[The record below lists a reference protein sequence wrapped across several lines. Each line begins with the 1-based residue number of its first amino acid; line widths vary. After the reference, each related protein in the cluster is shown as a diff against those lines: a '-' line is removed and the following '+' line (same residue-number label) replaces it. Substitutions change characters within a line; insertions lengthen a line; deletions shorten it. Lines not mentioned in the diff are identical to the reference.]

1 MKWRVV
7 RGEEGKSNLAD
18 EFGDK
23 SEAMVEDYGALA
35 AWQATQSKASESM
48 EDI

>member
-1 MKWRVV
+1 M
-7 RGEEGKSNLAD
+7 GKNILVD

-23 SEAMVEDYGALA
+23 LEAMVEDQGALA